1 MNFRK
6 GEGNKPILCQTSC
19 TPSGDKSRFHSR
31 VAVLLISRRHL
42 CLLPTMRPW
51 PVKLEFSKSCS
62 SLTVSYCRKHTLIC
76 ENCATLAGAF
86 RAGITQ
92 IISQFAAMLRL
103 PNLQTF
109 QNWRAIISK
118 GGCEM
123 QQSPN
128 TETEESQDNSPRLHS
143 GLTSKEWGDKVAQ
156 EILHSLNSQ
165 EPYQVKQLPIPKK

>member
-19 TPSGDKSRFHSR
+19 TPSGDKSQFHSR

-62 SLTVSYCRKHTLIC
+62 SLTVSYCRKHTLIG

-109 QNWRAIISK
+109 QNWGAIILKKGYKMQPSK
-118 GGCEM
+118 
-123 QQSPN
+123 N
-128 TETEESQDNSPRLHS
+128 TKPEGSQEESLLPVS
-143 GLTSKEWGDKVAQ
+143 GLTSKEWGDKV
-156 EILHSLNSQ
+156 
-165 EPYQVKQLPIPKK
+165 